1 MMRRSRYYPTHDYQE
16 IRVFRRVW
24 ANLGQ
29 LCSMS
34 LATPVRENESKYTK
48 HAYYASSNEAI
59 HLPLISCPICAT
71 TATDDRE
78 AGSWGPFGNNVSLL
92 FYQPIDEIRDYFV
105 YTKALMWPS
114 LIGILCLLFAI
125 IMGEGIDPN
134 KNDLTILYSLY
145 IAMWSVQF
153 LHSWARR
160 ECELRFLWGTELVA
174 EKQVPRP
181 QFVSL
186 PLPTSALLLF
196 PS

>member
-1 MMRRSRYYPTHDYQE
+1 MMARSRYYPTHDYQE

-78 AGSWGPFGNNVSLL
+78 AGSWGPFGKNASLL
-92 FYQPIDEIRDYFV
+92 FYQPIDEIRDYFGDEV
-105 YTKALMWPS
+105 ALYFAPS
-114 LIGILCLLFAI
+114 STDNRPAQ
-125 IMGEGIDPN
+125 
-134 KNDLTILYSLY
+134 LTL
-145 IAMWSVQF
+145 
-153 LHSWARR
+153 
-160 ECELRFLWGTELVA
+160 
-174 EKQVPRP
+174 
-181 QFVSL
+181 
-186 PLPTSALLLF
+186 SADTLN
-196 PS
+196 